1 MSKGFTNL
9 GNTCYMNSA
18 LQCLSH
24 LPQLHPRNES
34 FILDCTKRKKKND
47 YNLMSEWF
55 KLQKQMWDDKESGVI
70 NTSGILREFIKQCSM
85 KGYFFHSFVQ
95 NDTQEFINFF
105 IDLLH
110 SSIKRKVKIDIT
122 GTPKTQYD
130 LLKVESIKSWSR
142 FFENDYSY
150 IIKNFYSRILSLTS
164 CPECDYLAKNH
175 EPIATITLSLN
186 PGYETIY
193 DCLNEFIKDF
203 TLDGDNSWKCE
214 KCNKNV
220 CPQKKINFWELS
232 PVLIFSIKKFRMGR
246 KIDQKIKFPE
256 ILTMDKYCLSKGNTN
271 YTLNGICVHQGGLN
285 GGHYYALCK
294 DHENGKWYRLN
305 DSSSTEV
312 SINDVLNENPYCY
325 FYTRID

>member
-1 MSKGFTNL
+1 
-9 GNTCYMNSA
+9 MNSA

-24 LPQLHPRNES
+24 LPQLHPHNDS
-34 FILDCTKRKKKND
+34 FILDCTKRQKKND

-55 KLQKQMWDDKESGVI
+55 KLQKEMRNDKNDGVI
-70 NTSGILREFIKQCSM
+70 NTSRILREFIKQCSM
-85 KGYFFHSFVQ
+85 KDVFFQSFVQ
-95 NDTQEFINFF
+95 NDSQEFINLF

-122 GTPKTQYD
+122 GKPKTQYD
-130 LLKVESIKSWSR
+130 LLKVDSIKAWGR
-142 FFENDYSY
+142 FFEDDYSY

-232 PVLIFSIKKFRMGR
+232 PVLIFSIKQFRIGG
-246 KIDQKIKFPE
+246 KIDQKIKFSE
-256 ILTMDKYCLSKGNTN
+256 ILNMEKYCLSKG
-271 YTLNGICVHQGGLN
+271 IEAKVHYPKPMYLQESLKFLKHKKG
-285 GGHYYALCK
+285 
-294 DHENGKWYRLN
+294 DFPVT
-305 DSSSTEV
+305 DSHTKKIITFPCDQHLKKNQIKYVIKVV
-312 SINDVLNENPYCY
+312 SN
-325 FYTRID
+325 FYKNNK

>member
-9 GNTCYMNSA
+9 GNTCYMNAA

-24 LPQLHPRNES
+24 LPQLHPSNHD
-34 FILDCTKRKKKND
+34 FILDCTKRKKSND

-55 KLQKQMWDDKESGVI
+55 KLQKQMWGDKNPGVI
-70 NTSGILREFIKQCSM
+70 NTSGILREFIKQCSK
-85 KGYFFHSFVQ
+85 KGFFFHSFVQ

-110 SSIKRKVKIDIT
+110 SSIKRKVKIDIV
-122 GTPKTQYD
+122 GEPKTQYD

-142 FFENDYSY
+142 FFEDDYSY
-150 IIKNFYSRILSLTS
+150 IIKNFYSRVLSLTS

-175 EPIATITLSLN
+175 EPISTITLSLN
-186 PGYETIY
+186 TGYETLY
-193 DCLNEFIKDF
+193 DCLDEFIKDF
-203 TLDGDNSWKCE
+203 TLDCDNSWKCE
-214 KCNKNV
+214 KCKKSV
-220 CPQKKINFWELS
+220 QPQKKINFWELS
-232 PVLIFSIKKFRMGR
+232 PVLIFSIKKFRLGK
-246 KIDQKIKFPE
+246 KIEQKISFPE
-256 ILTMDKYCLSKGNTN
+256 ILNMEKYCLSKGNVR
-271 YTLNGICVHQGGLN
+271 YMLSGICVHQGGLN

-312 SINDVLNENPYCY
+312 SISDVMNENPYCY